1 MKPKKYLTALF
12 YSVQTPFGVWAGI
25 EFSENNMI
33 IAWVLIAVMM
43 ILEAIAV
50 FFWMDAQS
58 EQTVNDLVKKQN
70 GKNEYRP
77 NQPNKSFDTDY

>member
-58 EQTVNDLVKKQN
+58 EQN

>member
-50 FFWMDAQS
+50 FFWMCFKPIKG
-58 EQTVNDLVKKQN
+58 NCLM
-70 GKNEYRP
+70 
-77 NQPNKSFDTDY
+77 KSLASGISIS